1 MLDST
6 KCILKNYCLNM
17 QCLVSE
23 KRVITNY
30 IVKQLII
37 ALKINTC
44 NYKQSQ
50 SYNIIITSILPLFTV
65 KQNKTDSCY
74 FLSSKYL
81 C

>member
-1 MLDST
+1 
-6 KCILKNYCLNM
+6 M

-50 SYNIIITSILPLFTV
+50 SYNIIITSILPLFT
-65 KQNKTDSCY
+65 NKTKQTHVI
-74 FLSSKYL
+74 FLVAYIYANGL
-81 C
+81 N